1 MIKLISFILSPNPF
15 PFRIEHIWQID
26 VICKDLQYE
35 TCINFIINIKSCKI
49 YQTILWID
57 KKKKRSYEI
66 NDITSWKK
74 SVIAPKLRENEIFHN
89 IG

>member
-1 MIKLISFILSPNPF
+1 M
-15 PFRIEHIWQID
+15 
-26 VICKDLQYE
+26 
-35 TCINFIINIKSCKI
+35 CKI

-66 NDITSWKK
+66 NDDITSWKK